1 MKTATLRTMLAMVA
15 FVLVGAAPA
24 AAAGGLNAPICGKC
38 HEEESNK
45 MMGFLKDVSYKAN
58 TILMD
63 LLTHREVVSFDDET
77 RVKNLAG
84 LDDMKNYKGKG
95 FRIYF
100 SEEDGGKHAVHVTRF
115 DILQLV
121 DEKDRL
127 DLDAVRGLLAGS
139 GKVTLVDVRPPKFYL
154 AAHIPGAVNV
164 PAPAFEKFK
173 KNLPADKDTTLIV
186 YGVGGCLSPS
196 VAVNAMAEGYDDVKV
211 YTAGYPD
218 WARHEPVAA
227 TLGFVVKELPG
238 RHVVVV
244 DVRPEAEFAA
254 SHMAG
259 AVSAPAGSLA
269 GLKSRLPEKKNTPI
283 VVVGADADNAART
296 IISWG
301 YRGVAV
307 LDAGLEQWRKAG
319 GALAQ
324 GTDTGEIVYVPRPR
338 PGVMEIADFKK
349 AVTGG
354 GHLIDVRN
362 SDEFA
367 AGHVPGAVN
376 IPLDDLTDNLASLD
390 KDTTYI
396 LYCNT
401 GSRAEMA
408 YSELVNHGFKAKY
421 LDALVHFSDKGYR
434 IEEK

>member
-127 DLDAVRGLLAGS
+127 DLDAVRGLLARG

>member
-127 DLDAVRGLLAGS
+127 DLDAVRGLLARG

-254 SHMAG
+254 SHMTG

-354 GHLIDVRN
+354 AHLIDVRN